1 MDAVYFWPD
10 RPALSLLA
18 LWGIS
23 VIALWAAR
31 EPMFELIERVGKN
44 LEELL
49 EAAGRWCT
57 GAAEALYERSRSALL
72 AAGGLDLQTKLEQEF
87 HRIEDGFSER
97 LGQYSGLHRRLDDLL
112 QSLEQD
118 YQQSGDSPPDV
129 PGWTAAVESIAGIPH
144 ADDPNVHMI
153 LEGVRKSLDEA
164 QKKALHLYR
173 ADTAERHGIL
183 DRMRSLWKEVTVLQ
197 ERMSETLARALET
210 ASRVN
215 GYIDEYS
222 RVRNDDRAAARS
234 LSYSA
239 SKTFAVALFVVCVL
253 SVCAFVSFELIAAP
267 LVERMPG
274 ATLLGASLA
283 KLSAGLI
290 VLVHI
295 ALGVFVMDGVGIT
308 ELLPRLGALAGP
320 RRRRLLVG
328 GGRQPVR
335 AGRDRGRARRSEH
348 GARRRGAAARL
359 RAALRRRARGR
370 SARHAARQRAP
381 RGRRARSLAR
391 ERRRLALLPAGAR
404 CPRARERA
412 AERLRRVREPA
423 APHRALARAAAA
435 RGRSD
440 APARAVERIAAN
452 AV

>member
-10 RPALSLLA
+10 RPALSLLV

-23 VIALWAAR
+23 VIALWTAR
-31 EPMFELIERVGKN
+31 EPMFELIERLGKS

-49 EAAGRWCT
+49 ETGGRWCT
-57 GAAEALYERSRSALL
+57 GAAEALYERSRTALL

-87 HRIEDGFSER
+87 RRIEDGFSER

-112 QSLEQD
+112 QALEQD
-118 YQQSGDSPPDV
+118 YQQSGDSPPEV

-164 QKKALHLYR
+164 QRKALHLYR

-215 GYIDEYS
+215 GYIDEYA
-222 RVRNDDRAAARS
+222 RVRNDDRAAARA

-239 SKTFAVALFVVCVL
+239 SKTFAVALFVVVVL
-253 SVCAFVSFELIAAP
+253 SVCGFVSFELIAAP
-267 LVERMPG
+267 LGVLMPT

-283 KLSAGLI
+283 KLGAGLI
-290 VLVHI
+290 VLVHV
-295 ALGVFVMDGVGIT
+295 ALGVFVMDGIGIT
-308 ELLPRLGALAGP
+308 ELLPRIGALPGP
-320 RRRRLLVG
+320 RRRRLLVAAVTG
-328 GGRQPVR
+328 LFALAVIEGVL
-335 AGRDRGRARRSEH
+335 AGTREGQGLAEQIL
-348 GARRRGAAARL
+348 AFVLPFVVALAAVPL
-359 RAALRRRARGR
+359 DTVLVSG
-370 SARHAARQRAP
+370 RHAGVA
-381 RGRRARSLAR
+381 LAAWLVSGAGV
-391 ERRRLALLPAGAR
+391 LAFL
-404 CPRARERA
+404 
-412 AERLRRVREPA
+412 
-423 APHRALARAAAA
+423 LARATRAIANVLPSVYDVYVSVPLRIERWLA
-435 RGRSD
+435 RPPRPSGLTRPHARSGATAD
-440 APARAVERIAAN
+440 A
-452 AV
+452 

>member
-10 RPALSLLA
+10 RPALSLLV

-23 VIALWAAR
+23 VIALWTAR
-31 EPMFELIERVGKN
+31 EPMFELIERLGKS

-57 GAAEALYERSRSALL
+57 GAAEALYERSRTALL
-72 AAGGLDLQTKLEQEF
+72 AAGGLDLQAKLEQEF
-87 HRIEDGFSER
+87 RRIEDGFSER

-112 QSLEQD
+112 QALEQD
-118 YQQSGDSPPDV
+118 YQQSGGSPPEV

-215 GYIDEYS
+215 GYIDEYA
-222 RVRNDDRAAARS
+222 RVRNDDRAAARA

-239 SKTFAVALFVVCVL
+239 SKTFSIALFVVAVL
-253 SVCAFVSFELIAAP
+253 SVCGFVSFELMAAP
-267 LVERMPG
+267 LGELMPT
-274 ATLLGASLA
+274 ATLLGVSLA
-283 KLSAGLI
+283 PLAAGLL
-290 VLVHI
+290 VLVHV
-295 ALGVFVMDGVGIT
+295 ALGVFVVEAVGVT
-308 ELLPRLGALAGP
+308 ELLPRLGALPGA
-320 RRRRLLVG
+320 RRRRLLVAAVAG
-328 GGRQPVR
+328 LFALAVVEAVLAGTREGHGVAEQILGFVLPFVVALAAVPLDTLLDSGRH
-335 AGRDRGRARRSEH
+335 AGVALAAWLMS
-348 GARRRGAAARL
+348 GAAAL
-359 RAALRRRARGR
+359 AFL
-370 SARHAARQRAP
+370 
-381 RGRRARSLAR
+381 LAR
-391 ERRRLALLPAGAR
+391 AT
-404 CPRARERA
+404 
-412 AERLRRVREPA
+412 
-423 APHRALARAAAA
+423 RALANVLPSVYDVYVSVPLRIERWLARPPRAGGLT
-435 RGRSD
+435 RPHTRS
-440 APARAVERIAAN
+440 AVAAN
-452 AV
+452 DV

>member
-10 RPALSLLA
+10 RPALSLLV

-23 VIALWAAR
+23 VVALWTAR
-31 EPMFELIERVGKN
+31 EPMFELIERLGKS

-49 EAAGRWCT
+49 EAGGRWCAA
-57 GAAEALYERSRSALL
+57 AAEALYERSRTALL

-87 HRIEDGFSER
+87 RRIEDGFSER

-112 QSLEQD
+112 QALEQD
-118 YQQSGDSPPDV
+118 YQQSGDSPPEV

-222 RVRNDDRAAARS
+222 RVRNDDRAAARA

-239 SKTFAVALFVVCVL
+239 SKTFAVALFVVVVL
-253 SVCAFVSFELIAAP
+253 SICGFVSFELIAAP
-267 LVERMPG
+267 IAALMPN

-283 KLSAGLI
+283 KLGAGLI
-290 VLVHI
+290 VLVHV
-295 ALGVFVMDGVGIT
+295 ALGVFVMEGLGLT
-308 ELLPRLGALAGP
+308 ELLPRLGALPGP
-320 RRRRLLVG
+320 RRRRLL
-328 GGRQPVR
+328 
-335 AGRDRGRARRSEH
+335 
-348 GARRRGAAARL
+348 L
-359 RAALRRRARGR
+359 AALASLFVLAVIEGVLAGA
-370 SARHAARQRAP
+370 SDGHGVAEQLLGFVLPFVVALAAVPLDTLLDSGRHAGVA
-381 RGRRARSLAR
+381 LAAW
-391 ERRRLALLPAGAR
+391 LVSGAGSIAF
-404 CPRARERA
+404 
-412 AERLRRVREPA
+412 L
-423 APHRALARAAAA
+423 LARATRAIANVLPSVYDVYVSLPLRIERWLA
-435 RGRSD
+435 RPPRVAGVTRPH
-440 APARAVERIAAN
+440 ATPTA
-452 AV
+452 